1 MNRVQVTYEGQDY
14 LIADRDA
21 AEVEREIEAVIASGG
36 PGWLTVS
43 YGEGQPTRCRLLL
56 TPGVGIAVVEFPTDS
71 ES

>member
-1 MNRVQVTYEGQDY
+1 LNRVQVIYQGQDF

-21 AEVEREIEAVIASGG
+21 EQVEREIEDVVASGR

-43 YGEGQPTRCRLLL
+43 YGEGHPTRCRLLL
-56 TPGVGIAVVEFPTDS
+56 TAGIGIAVAEFPTDS

>member
-1 MNRVQVTYEGQDY
+1 MNRVQVIYEGQDY
-14 LIADRDA
+14 LIGDRDA
-21 AEVEREIEAVIASGG
+21 EQVEREIEAVVASGK

-56 TPGVGIAVVEFPTDS
+56 TPGVGIAVAEFPTSS

>member
-1 MNRVQVTYEGQDY
+1 MNRVQVIYQGQDF

-21 AEVEREIEAVIASGG
+21 DEVEREIEAVVASGR

-56 TPGVGIAVVEFPTDS
+56 TPGIGIAVVEFPTDS